1 MVATSLEPITFDCV
15 SYLDARV
22 NPFIGYTLE
31 GFVITPYLQWRTEGE
46 IVYIMTE
53 GALKSYNSSLALRVN
68 PITADFKIG
77 GFRLLDTYQACGE
90 QRGCSPF
97 VGKIQ
102 AAGLEIFPSKSI
114 RISPAPHVSHWQASK
129 NRC

>member
-77 GFRLLDTYQACGE
+77 GVSLHSLAHFHYHKEHSHYLIVFHSGDYIEIGLVTDNTFFGVLDFY
-90 QRGCSPF
+90 
-97 VGKIQ
+97 
-102 AAGLEIFPSKSI
+102 
-114 RISPAPHVSHWQASK
+114 ASATFGA
-129 NRC
+129 

>member
-1 MVATSLEPITFDCV
+1 MWLFVFIVATFFYLYIT
-15 SYLDARV
+15 
-22 NPFIGYTLE
+22 I
-31 GFVITPYLQWRTEGE
+31 
-46 IVYIMTE
+46 
-53 GALKSYNSSLALRVN
+53 
-68 PITADFKIG
+68 